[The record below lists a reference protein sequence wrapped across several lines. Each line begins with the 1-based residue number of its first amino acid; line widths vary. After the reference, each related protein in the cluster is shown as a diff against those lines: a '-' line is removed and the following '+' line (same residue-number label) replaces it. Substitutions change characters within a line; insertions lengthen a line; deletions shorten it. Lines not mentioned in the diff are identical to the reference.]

1 MKKVMIALVI
11 SFVLTSAMN
20 AYSEKVC
27 GEIENSMIRLHIIA
41 NSNSDKDQN
50 IKLKIRDEILKA
62 EGERLVAQTGQEC
75 EGTVKDRLDEMEQ
88 LAEKILAENGFSY
101 GAHAE
106 YGRFDFPKKQYKNMI
121 LPPGKYY
128 GVRIVLGDGKGEN
141 WWCVL
146 YPPLCMTNGNEAVL
160 GEKSQKLLKENLSDE
175 AYEII
180 TQTDG
185 EVNVKFYVVELAGEI
200 KQYMKSMLE

>member
-1 MKKVMIALVI
+1 MKKIMIALVI
-11 SFVLTSAMN
+11 SFVLTSAIN

-101 GAHAE
+101 SAHAE

-146 YPPLCMTNGNEAVL
+146 YPPLCMTNGNAAVL